1 MWYLL
6 FLIVFILIFFNC
18 YSQGELREDINI
30 ATTSDRSFFIGANSN
45 GFTIG
50 FEKGKRIDGFRKWIY
65 NVNFSYVKDPKE
77 IRVENPYYNN
87 QKRFVFGKV
96 NSDFVLRTGIG
107 RFKELYSI
115 FDKNSVAI
123 GYFWWGGVA
132 CAFLKPIYYEVVERI
147 EIINNVKYIYI
158 SDKKF
163 DYSIHQVSDIY
174 GRSSFFKG
182 IDETKLIPGI
192 TINTGIRF
200 NFAEKYEHMKIIE
213 TGIIIDIFSKPV
225 QIMFVEPTSISNN
238 KNNGKFIFTSLY
250 IAYRFGKIKF
260 WQNATTKNP
269 LNTEIQENENN
280 Q

>member
-1 MWYLL
+1 MFRFVTLL
-6 FLIVFILIFFNC
+6 VFISLCKIVF
-18 YSQGELREDINI
+18 SQGDLREDANI
-30 ATTSDRSFFIGANSN
+30 VTRSDFSFMLGANSN

-65 NVNFSYVKDPKE
+65 DINISYVKDPKE

-87 QKRFVFGKV
+87 QKRFVFGKI
-96 NSDFVLRTGIG
+96 NSDFVFRSGIG

-115 FDKNSVAI
+115 LDKNSVAI
-123 GYFWWGGVA
+123 GYFWWSGIS
-132 CAFLKPIYYEVVERI
+132 CSILKPIYYEVVDSI
-147 EIINNVKYIYI
+147 KIINNVKYIYI

-182 IDETKLIPGI
+182 INEIKAIPGI

-200 NFAEKYEHMKIIE
+200 NFAEKYESMKIIE
-213 TGIIIDIFSKPV
+213 AGIIIDVFLKPI
-225 QIMFVEPTSISNN
+225 QIMFVEPSNTNN
-238 KNNGKFIFTSLY
+238 KGKYIFTSLY

-260 WQNATTKNP
+260 WHNVNPNTFKKDNA
-269 LNTEIQENENN
+269 QNENN